1 MKLDAMNPPRTSS
14 RQAITRR
21 RFLGEANCAALSSV
35 PIMNMLLNLKLANT
49 VAAQSAQPAPNDR
62 KTIVCVFLNGG
73 MDSFNMLVP
82 RDSTRHGVYS
92 TSRGNLA
99 LSQGS
104 LLTLNQAANGD
115 GQLYG
120 LHPSCTGMAELFN
133 GIGGNTAKR
142 RLAFVSNIGTLIQPA
157 TKAQYLAETVPLPR
171 ALFSHADQIDQWQT
185 SVPQGMS
192 QASGWAGRAADV
204 LHTISNTGQTSMSI
218 SMSGINLFQV
228 GNSTEQF
235 VVTPGGA
242 LTFTKAQPGEPSIN
256 PLNVKDTTQRS
267 LIQQQYA
274 NLMHESFAKLTK
286 SSLDLQEYF
295 QSVFTGPNNPTIN
308 TAYPSNNY
316 LASTLKSVARTIYLR
331 EWFGL
336 KRQTIFVG
344 YGGWD
349 HHGELLNT
357 QAGMLTTLDG
367 ALTAFQKTLEEFGLQ
382 DSVITF
388 TASDFGRTLRSN
400 GRGTDHAWG
409 GNAIVMGGAV
419 DGGRVVGTFPDL
431 ALDSLNDV
439 GHGGRLLPTTS
450 VDQFFAEMLR
460 WYGVSAA
467 NMSYVLPNIAN
478 FYNPSSSSL
487 PIGFLKPGTWT

>member
-1 MKLDAMNPPRTSS
+1 MSVYSKSLN
-14 RQAITRR
+14 RR

-35 PIMNMLLNLKLANT
+35 PVMNMLLNLKLANT

-62 KTIVCVFLNGG
+62 KTIVCIFLNGG

-82 RDSTRHGVYS
+82 RDSARHGVYS

-104 LLTLNQAANGD
+104 LIALNQAANGD

-133 GIGGNTAKR
+133 GLGGDSAKR
-142 RLAFVSNIGTLIQPA
+142 RLAFVSNVGTLIQPA

-185 SVPQGMS
+185 SVPQGMP

-204 LHTISNTGQTSMSI
+204 LHTISNSGQTAMSI
-218 SMSGINLFQV
+218 SMSGINLFQA
-228 GNSTEQF
+228 GNSTEPF
-235 VVTPGGA
+235 VVTPDGA
-242 LTFTKAQPGEPSIN
+242 LTFTKAQPGEPSTN
-256 PLNVKDTTQRS
+256 PLNVKDAAQRS
-267 LIQQQYA
+267 LIQQHYG
-274 NLMHESFAKLTK
+274 NLMQESFAKLTK

-295 QSVFTGPNNPTIN
+295 QSVFAGVHNPTID
-308 TAYPSNNY
+308 TVYPPNNY
-316 LASTLKSVARTIYLR
+316 LATTLKSVARTIALR
-331 EWFGL
+331 EWLGL

-357 QAGMLTTLDG
+357 QAGMLATLDG
-367 ALTAFQKTLEEFGLQ
+367 ALSAFQKTLEELGLQ

-419 DGGRVVGTFPDL
+419 DGGRVAGTFPDL
-431 ALDSLNDV
+431 ALDSTNDV

-460 WYGVSAA
+460 WFGVSAA

-478 FYNPSSSSL
+478 FYNPTSSSL
-487 PIGFLKPGTWT
+487 PVGFLKSGTWT